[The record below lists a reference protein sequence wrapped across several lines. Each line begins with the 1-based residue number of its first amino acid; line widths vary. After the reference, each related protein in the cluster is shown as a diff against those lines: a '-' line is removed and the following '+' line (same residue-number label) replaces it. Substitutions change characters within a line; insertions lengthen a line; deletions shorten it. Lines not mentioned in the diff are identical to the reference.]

1 MFRNDIIRVYSEDSS
16 SGWWQLCNRARRG
29 CPAALEGDVV
39 QQGRVRCFP
48 GCRRRRE
55 DYLEA
60 ESDLHMHLPH
70 ADHPNNWHAVLLR
83 HVEATGDCSRNYYL
97 EAQVIKEQ

>member
-16 SGWWQLCNRARRG
+16 SGWWQLCNRA
-29 CPAALEGDVV
+29 ALEGDCRAA
-39 QQGRVRCFP
+39 GKSEMFP
-48 GCRRRRE
+48 GCRRRKE
-55 DYLEA
+55 NYLEV

-70 ADHPNNWHAVLLR
+70 ADHPNNGHAVLLR

-97 EAQVIKEQ
+97 EVQIIKEQ